1 MGKSSLANRY
11 NEAYGSRNQGG
22 ARKSVLDWSQHE
34 GEVKFYKIKEGN
46 NKLDI
51 VPYVIASSNHPLVK
65 RGTLKVGDLDY
76 TLDIWVHK
84 NIGPSESDMFCLK
97 KNYGKPCPICDQ
109 AEDYKKEGKKE
120 AFDAYKAKRRVF
132 YNVSDVLKPDEG
144 LMVLEQSHFLFEKE
158 LIEEAKNSADGEGI
172 VDFAD
177 PDEGKTVKFRGSA
190 TSYQGHAS
198 IEPKNFGFIDRANP
212 TTKLVKKAIA
222 FDALL
227 TVNTSEQMAALMY
240 GEDEAPEADDEEE
253 DEKPVAKRAAKHV
266 EEDDDDEP
274 PAKKPAKEDG
284 PTCPHGYRFGKDNDD
299 KPECEDCKVWKDCA
313 RAAR

>member
-22 ARKSVLDWSQHE
+22 SRKSVLDWGQHE

-46 NKLDI
+46 NKIDI
-51 VPYVIASSNHPLVK
+51 VPYVIASNNHPLVK

-84 NIGPSESDMFCLK
+84 NIGPSESDVLCLK

-109 AEDYKKEGKKE
+109 ADDYKKEGKKE
-120 AFDAYKAKRRVF
+120 EFDAYKAKRRVF
-132 YNVSDVLKPDEG
+132 YNVRDVLKPDEG
-144 LMVLEQSHFLFEKE
+144 MMVLEQSHFLFEKE
-158 LIEEAKNSADGEGI
+158 LIEEAKNSSDGEGI

-177 PDEGKTVKFRGSA
+177 PDNGKTVKFRGSA

-198 IEPKNFGFIDRANP
+198 IEPKNFGFIDRDSP
-212 TTKLVKKAIA
+212 TTKLVKSAIA
-222 FDALL
+222 FDALI
-227 TVNTSEQMAALMY
+227 TAYTADQMASLMY
-240 GEDEAPEADDEEE
+240 GADESEDDGEGE
-253 DEKPVAKRAAKHV
+253 DEKPPVKRAAKHD
-266 EEDDDDEP
+266 EDEDDDEP
-274 PAKKPAKEDG
+274 PAKKPPKEEG
-284 PTCPHGYRFGKDNDD
+284 PTCPHGHRFGKDNDA